1 MSRILT
7 QNLVPGMITAE
18 DVYSYNN
25 QLIIAKDTPLTD
37 KAITKLEF
45 YSVLSIRIKDGQEA
59 EEPEPAYKVDP
70 DAIYSDKV
78 KSSPEFK
85 KFRKEFNESLVSF
98 KKSMNDLVLKHEVD
112 TDNLLSKT
120 DIMLANNPTGIHVFD
135 MLHNMREFDD
145 PTYAHCL
152 NVALICNVFGK
163 WLGMPASE
171 VRMLTLCG
179 MLHDVGKLKIPED
192 IISSPNKLSAEEYSI
207 VKTHALEGY
216 NILKDL
222 DLDEHVKNCALMHHE
237 RCDGSG
243 YPFGLT
249 SSKIDRYAKI
259 VAIADVYD
267 AMTSPRVYRGPM
279 CPFKVIEIFENEGL
293 QKYDPEFILVF
304 LEYVVNTYMN
314 NRVKLSNG
322 MEGDVVL
329 INKLSLARPMVRC
342 GNHYVDLSR
351 DRKVWIE
358 AII

>member
-45 YSVLSIRIKDGQEA
+45 YSVLSIRIKDDQENVDT
-59 EEPEPAYKVDP
+59 EIPYQVDP

-78 KSSPEFK
+78 KNSPEFK
-85 KFRKEFNESLVSF
+85 KFKKEFNESLLTF
-98 KKSMNDLVLKHEVD
+98 KDSVNDLVLKQKID
-112 TDNLLSKT
+112 TDSLLEKT
-120 DIMLANNPTGIHVFD
+120 DTLLGNNPTGIHVFD

-163 WLGMPASE
+163 WLGMPAEE
-171 VRMLTLCG
+171 VRLLTLCG
-179 MLHDVGKLKIPED
+179 MLHDVGKLRIPEN
-192 IISSPNKLSAEEYSI
+192 IISSPGKLTDEEYSI
-207 VKTHALEGY
+207 IKTHALEGF

-222 DLDEHVKNCALMHHE
+222 DLNDHIKNCALMHHE

-249 SSKIDRYAKI
+249 SNKIDRYAKI

-279 CPFKVIEIFENEGL
+279 CPFKVIEIFESEGL

-314 NRVKLSNG
+314 NRVRLSNG
-322 MEGDVVL
+322 YEGDVVL

-342 GNHYVDLSR
+342 GNHYIDLSR
-351 DRKVWIE
+351 DKKISIE